1 MIFTQIVVQW
11 CIMVEFVLD
20 TEWEDFSLELNSA

>member
-1 MIFTQIVVQW
+1 MIFTQTVVQW
-11 CIMVEFVLD
+11 CIMVEFALD